1 MENMPISIEKE
12 NQNYLRWCEGNKY
25 LYDLLCSCGKNNITT
40 FASCGGHEDWYNRP
54 YLGIIIDTNS
64 LPFIKSMLSQL
75 QDMENI
81 TIISSARHS
90 GDKKLFE
97 DAELRGLIFY
107 AHNYNCCEMFYKMK
121 KGIESKDNKVEL
133 NIHMRRFYDSIERLN
148 QTSRT
153 KLQDDIDN
161 EIVIG
166 STISSDTQ
174 ELIDYENSRKL
185 IRNSKFLR
193 FFRKLLPFQKARE
206 KRYEELEQKYNFLQK
221 EYIEDKVKKLHQ
233 YKIENV
239 DSERIQINDKQLKNE
254 ELLDKQSR
262 ESGLER

>member
-1 MENMPISIEKE
+1 M
-12 NQNYLRWCEGNKY
+12 
-25 LYDLLCSCGKNNITT
+25 
-40 FASCGGHEDWYNRP
+40 
-54 YLGIIIDTNS
+54 
-64 LPFIKSMLSQL
+64 
-75 QDMENI
+75 
-81 TIISSARHS
+81 
-90 GDKKLFE
+90 
-97 DAELRGLIFY
+97 
-107 AHNYNCCEMFYKMK
+107 
-121 KGIESKDNKVEL
+121 
-133 NIHMRRFYDSIERLN
+133 
-148 QTSRT
+148 
-153 KLQDDIDN
+153 
-161 EIVIG
+161 
-166 STISSDTQ
+166 
-174 ELIDYENSRKL
+174 

>member
-1 MENMPISIEKE
+1 
-12 NQNYLRWCEGNKY
+12 
-25 LYDLLCSCGKNNITT
+25 
-40 FASCGGHEDWYNRP
+40 
-54 YLGIIIDTNS
+54 
-64 LPFIKSMLSQL
+64 
-75 QDMENI
+75 
-81 TIISSARHS
+81 
-90 GDKKLFE
+90 
-97 DAELRGLIFY
+97 
-107 AHNYNCCEMFYKMK
+107 MFYKMK